1 MVKDVLVAVRD
12 SMMNAAELMNPT
24 ILHSI
29 KVIGVDLSYHSK
41 TFHFIY
47 SLSLY
52 KYNPLNYTSV
62 IFGKSKSQLFRS
74 S

>member
-47 SLSLY
+47 S
-52 KYNPLNYTSV
+52 
-62 IFGKSKSQLFRS
+62 
-74 S
+74 